1 MHINSET
8 ISNHIS
14 KLCQEIDVV
23 PINDD
28 LQILTI
34 AAKNTSLHRDS
45 QLGLI
50 VHRQINTHICSSI
63 KFDELQQTFI
73 NKKNQH
79 ALLSCQN
86 ASVKQLIDQLLA
98 AALNQ
103 RASDIHFEPDINEY
117 RVRFRIDG
125 VLFLAMK
132 PDPDLALQ
140 ISARLK
146 VMASLDIAEKRLPQ
160 DGQLVFNHDKNYV
173 MRMSTLP
180 VSHGEKIVL
189 RIVKPTDQLI
199 DINKLG
205 FSQQELLQYKNTLDM
220 SQGLI
225 LVCGPTGSGK
235 TVTLY
240 SGLYQIN
247 LDQRNVCC
255 VEDPIEIPLIGANQC
270 QINNKSNLTFATI
283 LRAFLRQDP
292 DVIMIGEI
300 RDRETAQI
308 AIQAA
313 HTGHLVL
320 STLHTNSSC
329 ETIIRLNQMGID
341 NYLLASALKLIISQR
356 LLRLL
361 CPHCKTLSGNNI
373 VTKHTY
379 PEHQFPHYEPSG
391 CKKCIAGYYGRTAIY
406 ECLTISPA
414 IEELLFS
421 NKQIPISQLVGL
433 AKMQGMVPLYQAGIQ
448 LVKKGLTSFTELI
461 RVTNKIITEAK

>member
-1 MHINSET
+1 MHINFGT
-8 ISNHIS
+8 ISNHIR
-14 KLCQEIDVV
+14 KLCQEIDVI

-34 AAKNTSLHRDS
+34 AAKNASLFRDS
-45 QLGLI
+45 QLGLA
-50 VHRQINTHICSSI
+50 VHRQINTHICSAMR
-63 KFDELQQTFI
+63 FNELQQTFI
-73 NKKNQH
+73 DKKSQH
-79 ALLSCQN
+79 ALLSYQN
-86 ASVKQLIDQLLA
+86 ASVKQLIDQLLT

-117 RVRFRIDG
+117 RVRFRI
-125 VLFLAMK
+125 AMK

-160 DGQLVFNHDKNYV
+160 DGQLVFTHDKNYV

-189 RIVKPTDQLI
+189 RIIKQIDQLI
-199 DINKLG
+199 DINSLG

-255 VEDPIEIPLIGANQC
+255 VEDPIEIPIIGANQC

-292 DVIMIGEI
+292 DVIMVGEI
-300 RDRETAQI
+300 RDKETAQI

-341 NYLLASALKLIISQR
+341 NYLLASGLKLIISQR

-361 CPHCKTLSGNNI
+361 CPHCKTLSVNHI
-373 VTKHTY
+373 STKHTHRKN
-379 PEHQFPHYEPSG
+379 EFPHYEPRG

-406 ECLTISPA
+406 ECLAISPA

-421 NKQIPISQLVGL
+421 NKQIPISKLMGL
-433 AKMQGMVPLYQAGIQ
+433 AQTQGMIPLYQAGIQ
-448 LVKKGLTSFTELI
+448 LVKQGITSFAELI
-461 RVTNKIITEAK
+461 RVTNKIITEEK